1 MIRAPHHHYVKDP
14 VYFSK
19 IPSMSNFSFPQPQH
33 YQTIFTNI
41 IRESSVYSTRNL
53 DKIEPTDEHE
63 FDFRGVTEVMLQQ
76 SIPPVIIPYIP
87 RVHLK

>member
-1 MIRAPHHHYVKDP
+1 MICAQPQHYAKEP

-19 IPSMSNFSFPQPQH
+19 IPAMSEFVFPQTQN

-41 IRESSVYSTRNL
+41 LRESGVYST
-53 DKIEPTDEHE
+53 KIEPTEEHE
-63 FDFRGVTEVMLQQ
+63 FDFRGVAEVMLQQ
-76 SIPPVIIPYIP
+76 STPSVIIPYIP